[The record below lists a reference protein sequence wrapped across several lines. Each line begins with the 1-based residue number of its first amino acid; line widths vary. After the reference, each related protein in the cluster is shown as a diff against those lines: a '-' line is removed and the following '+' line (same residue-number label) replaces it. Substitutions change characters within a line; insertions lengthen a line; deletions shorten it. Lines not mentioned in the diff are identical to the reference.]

1 MSNVTALRRLSRVL
15 LGLPQTID
23 YRVSAFSSTQTPL
36 RLIASVIL
44 CARSILPTSQ
54 VHRHCC
60 HTMNIFNQSSK
71 CRACTDNAL
80 AFWLSPW
87 QDLKPVDVTNKRS
100 LWENKGASP
109 AKVDVINISP
119 FTCLTWSEICIGKDP
134 GLLPRTGRSP
144 EWSFD
149 SAKTVC
155 GLGWLSIY
163 IFLLQ
168 FPVVVN
174 QREHFVKEMK

>member
-134 GLLPRTGRSP
+134 DSCSTYWKKSRMEFWLCQNSLRSWMALHIFFFAPVSCRCQSKRT
-144 EWSFD
+144 F
-149 SAKTVC
+149 C
-155 GLGWLSIY
+155 
-163 IFLLQ
+163 
-168 FPVVVN
+168 
-174 QREHFVKEMK
+174 